1 VPMLALGMCV
11 SYTASI
17 GHARGLVPLAS
28 CLAVLVPA
36 GLEWL
41 GLLPKSYAFEA
52 GRWIILPKVFDI
64 SRVATQAFVLTAI
77 VGTIAPACFFVARLR
92 RAYAEAE
99 RKLQLQ
105 AWQLRQILPDDG
117 AHSS

>member
-36 GLEWL
+36 LLEWL
-41 GLLPKSYAFEA
+41 GVLPPSYSFAA
-52 GRWIILPKVFDI
+52 GRWVIMPKVFDI
-64 SRVATQAFVLTAI
+64 SPLATQAFVLTAI

-92 RAYAEAE
+92 RAYADAE

-105 AWQLRQILPDDG
+105 AWQLRQILPD
-117 AHSS
+117 APAR